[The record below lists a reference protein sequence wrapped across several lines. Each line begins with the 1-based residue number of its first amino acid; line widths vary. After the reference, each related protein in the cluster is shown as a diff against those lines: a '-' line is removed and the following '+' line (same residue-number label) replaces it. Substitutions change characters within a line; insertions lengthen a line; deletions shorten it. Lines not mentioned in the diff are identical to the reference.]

1 MVSSVCCFSQK
12 VRTVDGEYTYVVPE
26 NVDLEKA
33 KQVALERVKIQII
46 ADEFGTVIS
55 QSNSTSVKNENGKSN
70 VDFISLGGS
79 DVKGEWIETIGA
91 PVFKTEIMVNNLL

>member
-12 VRTVDGEYTYVVPE
+12 VRTLDGEYAYVVPE

-46 ADEFGTVIS
+46 ADEFG
-55 QSNSTSVKNENGKSN
+55 SVLS
-70 VDFISLGGS
+70 
-79 DVKGEWIETIGA
+79 
-91 PVFKTEIMVNNLL
+91 